1 VIGPTGADIVLW
13 VHVLAATVWIGGQVV
28 IALLVPLL
36 RAEPALLAEA
46 ARRYAQLAWSAFAV
60 LVMTGVINMHDAGIG
75 IADLGSTSTGRTLG
89 VKLMLVLVSG
99 MAAAGHQVLSSRG
112 RTSPMA
118 SAGLGGLS
126 LLTAVAAALFGVVI
140 AQS

>member
-1 VIGPTGADIVLW
+1 M
-13 VHVLAATVWIGGQVV
+13 V

-36 RAEPALLAEA
+36 RAEPALFAES
-46 ARRYAQLAWSAFAV
+46 ARRYAQLAWSAFAL
-60 LVMTGVINMHDAGIG
+60 LVITGVINMHDAGIG
-75 IADLGSTSTGRTLG
+75 IEDLGSTSTGRTLG
-89 VKLMLVLVSG
+89 VKLVLVLVSG
-99 MAAAGHQVLSSRG
+99 VAAAGHQVLSSRG

-126 LLTAVAAALFGVVI
+126 LLTAAAAALFGVVI

>member
-36 RAEPALLAEA
+36 RAEPALLAES
-46 ARRYAQLAWSAFAV
+46 ARRYARLAWSAFAV
-60 LVMTGVINMHDAGIG
+60 LVITGVINMHDAGIG

-89 VKLMLVLVSG
+89 VKLVLVLVSG
-99 MAAAGHQVLSSRG
+99 VAAAGHQVLSSRG

-126 LLTAVAAALFGVVI
+126 LFTAVAAALFGVVI